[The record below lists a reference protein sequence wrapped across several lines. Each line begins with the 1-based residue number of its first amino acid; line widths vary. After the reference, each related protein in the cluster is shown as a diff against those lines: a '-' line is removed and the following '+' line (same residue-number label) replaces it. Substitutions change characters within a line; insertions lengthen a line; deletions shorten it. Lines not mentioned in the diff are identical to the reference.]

1 MKTENHGN
9 EQKIRDIYK
18 NTAAPDIV
26 KKRTEE
32 TLEFLKQQKS
42 ANITVTHL
50 KGKKRKP
57 LTFKKIAAIAAAAI
71 LCISGTVL
79 AAERIYQL
87 HLNNDKEY
95 QRTLR
100 ISTEKELPEEIEEV
114 TMEANYIPEGF
125 TYSPEKEYYVNQS
138 HDAGYWI
145 SEPVLADEAEPL
157 SMSFVSDAQP
167 LTIDGRDAVYIRV
180 RYSADKDWENGKLYV
195 LYEELNRIL
204 MIGSWGHGEKEE
216 LIKIAENTDL
226 TPTGKMVASKNLTH
240 WSDIINTLSKE
251 ADEKGNDDLAADD
264 YYYDEADETQ
274 MANLHQAG
282 DKFDLTSLLGEAP
295 EGSGLEASIT
305 KVQVEDDLSLITNR
319 DAIMDETYESWK
331 DLTGPDGKLT
341 SDTLNFIKNGNGT
354 DTMTEVVR
362 TEKQPVKLLYA
373 EAEYTNTGS
382 TTLRN
387 VHYFVNAV
395 PIIKEGA
402 VYKIFDRTDETC
414 DYVENEHIGIST
426 PGISDMPYNDI
437 PGDKNPKNYITEIK
451 PGESVTV
458 RLAWLVNEDEL
469 DKMYLSMNG
478 DSLFTDQGLE
488 IGLVEL
494 GTGHF

>member
-18 NTAAPDIV
+18 NTTASDIV

-32 TLEFLKQQKS
+32 TLTFLKQQNNS
-42 ANITVTHL
+42 DATVTHR
-50 KGKKRKP
+50 KKKP
-57 LTFKKIAAIAAAAI
+57 LTFRRIAAIAAAAI
-71 LCISGTVL
+71 LCISGTVF
-79 AAERIYQL
+79 AAERIYQI
-87 HLNNDKEY
+87 HLNKKREY
-95 QRTLR
+95 QRTLQ
-100 ISTEKELPEEIEEV
+100 ISTEKKLPKEVEEV
-114 TMEANYIPEGF
+114 KMKVNYIPEGF
-125 TYSPEKEYYVNQS
+125 TYSSEKEYYVNQS

-145 SEPVLADEAEPL
+145 SEPVLADEADPL

-167 LTIDGRDAVYIRV
+167 LTVDGRDAVYIRV
-180 RYSADKDWENGKLYV
+180 RYSADKDWGNGKLYV

-382 TTLRN
+382 TTLHN

-437 PGDKNPKNYITEIK
+437 PGDKNPKNYIKEIK

>member
-1 MKTENHGN
+1 MKTENLN
-9 EQKIRDIYK
+9 NDPRIRDIYK

-42 ANITVTHL
+42 TNITVTHL
-50 KGKKRKP
+50 KRKKRKP
-57 LTFKKIAAIAAAAI
+57 LTFKKIAAITAAAI

-138 HDAGYWI
+138 RDAGYWI
-145 SEPVLADEAEPL
+145 SEPVLADKADPL

-167 LTIDGRDAVYIRV
+167 LTVDGRDAVYIRV

-204 MIGSWGHGEKEE
+204 MLGSWGRGEKDE
-216 LIKIAENTDL
+216 LIKIAENIDL
-226 TPTGKMVASKNLTH
+226 APTGKMVASKDLTH
-240 WSDIINTLSKE
+240 WSEIVNNLSKG
-251 ADEKGNDDLAADD
+251 ADEKGTDAPAEDD
-264 YYYDEADETQ
+264 YYYYEADEAQ
-274 MANLHQAG
+274 MANVHQVG
-282 DKFDLTSLLGEAP
+282 DKFDLSSLLDEAP
-295 EGSGLEASIT
+295 EGSSLEACIT

-341 SDTLNFIKNGNGT
+341 SDTLNYIKNGNGT
-354 DTMTEVVR
+354 DTMPEIVR

-373 EAEYTNTGS
+373 EAEYTNTGN
-382 TTLRN
+382 TALHD
-387 VHYFVNAV
+387 VHYFINAV

-402 VYKIFDRTDETC
+402 SYKIFDRTDETC
-414 DYVENEHIGIST
+414 DYVENEHTVCT
-426 PGISDMPYNDI
+426 PGVSDMPYSDV
-437 PGDKNPKNYITEIK
+437 PGNKNPKNYITEIK
-451 PGESVTV
+451 PGETVTV

-478 DSLFTDQGLE
+478 DSEFTDQGLE

>member
-264 YYYDEADETQ
+264 Y
-274 MANLHQAG
+274 
-282 DKFDLTSLLGEAP
+282 
-295 EGSGLEASIT
+295 
-305 KVQVEDDLSLITNR
+305 
-319 DAIMDETYESWK
+319 
-331 DLTGPDGKLT
+331 
-341 SDTLNFIKNGNGT
+341 
-354 DTMTEVVR
+354 
-362 TEKQPVKLLYA
+362 
-373 EAEYTNTGS
+373 
-382 TTLRN
+382 
-387 VHYFVNAV
+387 
-395 PIIKEGA
+395 
-402 VYKIFDRTDETC
+402 
-414 DYVENEHIGIST
+414 
-426 PGISDMPYNDI
+426 
-437 PGDKNPKNYITEIK
+437 
-451 PGESVTV
+451 
-458 RLAWLVNEDEL
+458 
-469 DKMYLSMNG
+469 
-478 DSLFTDQGLE
+478 
-488 IGLVEL
+488 
-494 GTGHF
+494 